1 MKVLRI
7 VLAGLLVTAC
17 NKPGQPADG
26 AASTQQP
33 GPMGTSV
40 GQSNAALSPQD
51 RRLLTAATIALPP
64 DGVAPESLP
73 DPNSQGAHVLA
84 RFCTQCHALPS
95 PAMHGAVDWPSVA
108 RRMWVRIDMM
118 HGELGVQTPQEGD
131 RTQLL
136 NYLTSHA
143 LKVADRL
150 PAGAGRETFQTVC
163 SRCHQL
169 PDPRSHAS
177 ADWPGVI
184 MRMERN
190 MERMKVPGV
199 THDQS
204 QTIIGYLR
212 TTSRR

>member
-1 MKVLRI
+1 MRILRI
-7 VLAGLLVTAC
+7 AVTTLLVTAC
-17 NKPGQPADG
+17 SKSGQSGSGASSAAEPGVG
-26 AASTQQP
+26 A
-33 GPMGTSV
+33 TSS
-40 GQSNAALSPQD
+40 QSNAAFTPQEQ
-51 RRLLTAATIALPP
+51 RLLRAATIALPP
-64 DGVAPESLP
+64 EGLVAESLP
-73 DPNSQGAHVLA
+73 DPTSQGARVLSQ
-84 RFCTQCHALPS
+84 FCTQCHSLPS

-118 HGELGVQTPQEGD
+118 HGELGIRSPQEGD

-143 LKVADRL
+143 LPVAQHL

-169 PDPRSHAS
+169 PDPKTHAGP
-177 ADWPGVI
+177 DWPGVI

-190 MERMKVPGV
+190 MEHMKVRGM
-199 THDQS
+199 TNDES

-212 TTSRR
+212 TVSRR